1 MSEWWTYRP
10 SDFLLFAPRTYY
22 RLIEIYNQELWP
34 AQIAAL
40 AVILIVTT
48 MAWRASPGAGR
59 VVAIALAIAWALSGW
74 RFHWHHY
81 ATINWAAPWF
91 AVGFALQ
98 ALLLMWA
105 AMSDRLAYAI
115 GTGARR
121 TVGGALVA
129 LAVVVQPTTA
139 LALGRPSTQIEVAGL
154 FPDPTAIATVG
165 LLVAAHRA
173 HWSLYPLPLAWC
185 VISALTLRTMAA
197 PDAILPAVAAAVA
210 VLALVASRRTV
221 LPRVR

>member
-40 AVILIVTT
+40 VVILIVTT

-139 LALGRPSTQIEVAGL
+139 LALGRPWPQLEVAGL
-154 FPDPTAIATVG
+154 FPDPTAIATLG

>member
-98 ALLLMWA
+98 ALLLTWA

-121 TVGGALVA
+121 TVGGALVT

-139 LALGRPSTQIEVAGL
+139 LALGRPWTQIEVAGL

-185 VISALTLRTMAA
+185 VISALTLWTMAA

>member
-34 AQIAAL
+34 AQLAAL
-40 AVILIVTT
+40 AVVLVVTA
-48 MAWRASPGAGR
+48 MAWRGSPAAGR
-59 VVAIALAIAWALSGW
+59 VVGLALAVAWALSGW

-105 AMSDRLAYAI
+105 ATTDRLVY
-115 GTGARR
+115 GTAPATRR
-121 TVGGALVA
+121 CVGVALVA
-129 LAVVVQPTTA
+129 LALVVQPATA
-139 LALGRPSTQIEVAGL
+139 LVLGRPWTQVEVVGL
-154 FPDPTAIATVG
+154 FPDPTAVATLG
-165 LLVAAHRA
+165 LLVAAQRA
-173 HWSLYPLPLAWC
+173 HWTLYPLPLAWC
-185 VISALTLRTMAA
+185 VISSLTLHTMAA
-197 PDAILPAVAAAVA
+197 PDAIMPAVAAVA
-210 VLALVASRRTV
+210 ALLALVASREAIPR
-221 LPRVR
+221 RVR